1 MTRPLKKK
9 IKKKRKKKSIFSL
22 TRGALE
28 VENAKIVSTKKLKK
42 GIERRKAKPR

>member
-9 IKKKRKKKSIFSL
+9 IKKKKKKRESIFIL

-42 GIERRKAKPR
+42 AIERR